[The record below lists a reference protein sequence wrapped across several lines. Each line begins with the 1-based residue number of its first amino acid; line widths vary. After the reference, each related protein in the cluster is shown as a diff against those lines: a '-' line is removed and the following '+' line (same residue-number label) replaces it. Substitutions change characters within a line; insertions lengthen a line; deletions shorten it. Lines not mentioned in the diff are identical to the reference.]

1 MLQSLVICLCLI
13 WRPGL
18 IESAWAQVPET
29 KPEQSASVESP
40 SPDATKRLPMGAL
53 HIDDRSAAIPDWQM
67 VSFNAFPPF
76 SADGQWGDVAWSQ
89 GDRLVDVLTLG
100 DFQGALDLQLL
111 TVASIGEALGMPTS
125 LGRKHPIYL
134 IKLDQFPLLERQTI
148 ASLAAAVPVLLDMP
162 IDKLPLIQDLVKS
175 VHPTFVFRTK
185 TLEALLFEHPEF
197 GEIKLS
203 KLILQDY
210 QLGDLPGIEVVP
222 LQSFAHWQEATISEV
237 PMLPMMSWWLFP
249 GRPQLDGEMAIA
261 SVRPLVSTAADAAD
275 TGDATAAAETYAL
288 VLTPRTG
295 FEPTEWVVGDEGEM
309 SVSATGLQTR
319 SRINDGKEF
328 KGAFPFGPAF
338 QVVPESI
345 SPTGIG
351 MAMYFRTCRQA
362 LGRVDCSGYGI
373 GPIPLQTYRPGETVF
388 LGEYA
393 FPVTPLPPE
402 PAVSSKPAPLEPTTD
417 FFDVVVDAAIE
428 HKGPIG
434 TVVMIFTL
442 LGGVLWWTWRGDPI
456 QFFVLTVR
464 WLMATQIYRRLNRQK
479 PKPSTLEP
487 SDADK

>member
-13 WRPGL
+13 CRHGL
-18 IESAWAQVPET
+18 IESVWAQVPET
-29 KPEQSASVESP
+29 RSEQPASVETP

-76 SADGQWGDVAWSQ
+76 PADGQWGDVKWSQ
-89 GDRLVDVLTLG
+89 GDLLADVLTLG

-125 LGRKHPIYL
+125 LGKKNPIYL

-148 ASLAAAVPVLLDMP
+148 SSLAAAVPLLLDMP

-175 VHPTFVFRTK
+175 VQPTFVFRSK
-185 TLEALLFEHPEF
+185 TLEALLSEYPEF

-203 KLILQDY
+203 TLILQDY

-237 PMLPMMSWWLFP
+237 PMLSMMSWWLFP

-261 SVRPLVSTAADAAD
+261 SVRPLASDAD
-275 TGDATAAAETYAL
+275 DATAADEAYAL

-295 FEPTEWVVGDEGEM
+295 FEPTEWVVGDEGQM

-345 SPTGIG
+345 TSAGAQT
-351 MAMYFRTCRQA
+351 AMYFRTCRQA
-362 LGRVDCSGYGI
+362 LGRVDCSVYGI

-393 FPVTPLPPE
+393 FSLTPLPSVPVAA
-402 PAVSSKPAPLEPTTD
+402 PKPASLEPSGD
-417 FFDVVVDAAIE
+417 FFDVVVDVAIE

-434 TVVMIFTL
+434 TVAMIFTL

-456 QFFVLTVR
+456 QFFVLTFR

-479 PKPSTLEP
+479 PKPPTLES
-487 SDADK
+487 SDAEK